1 MKPSTK
7 KILLNLYFYFQ
18 CLVNILNLICLCL
31 GLFIV
36 FSWWVLAVYN
46 YPQTVMEKIIITI
59 VAITIAV
66 IMIFL
71 FCICILSS
79 ISTKNILQGKPLT
92 KLKKFSVVIFPII
105 TVPFYSCLIYLLLII
120 MPSFAKYIPS

>member
-18 CLVNILNLICLCL
+18 CLVNILNFICLL
-31 GLFIV
+31 WGLFMV
-36 FSWWVLAVYN
+36 FILWGLSHD
-46 YPQTVMEKIIITI
+46 YPPTMMEEIIITT